1 MITPCILSLHI
12 GQLQKASRGLT
23 NHRTIVIPFVF
34 EPGALRYHLKGKGLI
49 KVRTAPYR
57 LGHNHRR
64 IDQVNR
70 DHNRPRKPLCIA
82 DRQLVIGLS
91 RRLHIAQIQCR
102 SGCPTNH
109 LFPLAPLVGQEGT
122 ANRRDGQLHTFPLN
136 HVYRSGQ
143 LRDGRRRHHRKGND
157 FT

>member
-1 MITPCILSLHI
+1 MIIPCILSLHI

-34 EPGALRYHLKGKGLI
+34 HWPEALRYHLKGKGLI

-64 IDQVNR
+64 LSQVNR
-70 DHNRPRKPLCIA
+70 DHNRPRKPFYIV
-82 DRQLVIGLS
+82 DRQLVISLR

-109 LFPLAPLVGQEGT
+109 LFPLAPLVGQGGT
-122 ANRRDGQLHTFPLN
+122 ANRRDG
-136 HVYRSGQ
+136 
-143 LRDGRRRHHRKGND
+143 
-157 FT
+157 